1 MRNIELIPYESLDE
15 LSGPYPDA
23 AAHIMSVFPNYHG
36 KVYKFLDLD
45 EFGIYEMT
53 EGYLRN
59 IIDFDTPDAGP
70 INLEEAIDFH
80 TLGCNIL
87 DAGLINVTY
96 YKGCV
101 YVLPDLNW

>member
-1 MRNIELIPYESLDE
+1 MHNIELIPYESLDE
-15 LSGPYPDA
+15 LSEPYPDA
-23 AAHIMSVFPNYHG
+23 AKHIAIVFPDYHG
-36 KVYKFLDLD
+36 RIYKFLDLD
-45 EFGIYEMT
+45 EFAIYEMT

-59 IIDFDTPDAGP
+59 IIDFDTPDVRP

-80 TLGCNIL
+80 TLGHNIL

-101 YVLPDLNW
+101 YVLPDLK